1 MAVPTNTVQR
11 VSRVG
16 VREDLHDKIS
26 ILANED
32 FPFMS
37 NIGSGS
43 TSNTYFEWQ
52 VDDLAAADPT
62 NKVIDGD
69 DVSADAYPAT
79 TRLGNYVQTMD
90 KVVQL
95 STITQQVNHAG
106 RHTSMGAARA
116 KKYRELKR
124 DMESRLCGNYA
135 AVPPASG
142 TAHETAGAAAF
153 IRTNGSGGTGY
164 TAATLSGTTSGY
176 VNAAAVNGTL
186 RNFTETLLKDAHKD
200 CREAGGKP
208 DLLILSPAL
217 KQTFSTFVGVAEHR
231 KAAPDSKPGT
241 IIGAMDFYIGDF
253 GKIAAVDSIYT
264 TGRDALLIDREYWS
278 VNYLQKF
285 KNETLAKTGHSDKE
299 MVSVTFGLFCENEKA
314 NAKIADIQAA

>member
-43 TSNTYFEWQ
+43 ASNTYFEWQ
-52 VDDLAAADPT
+52 TDDLASADPT
-62 NKVIDGD
+62 NAVIDGD
-69 DVSADAYPAT
+69 DVTNDAYPAT

-90 KVVQL
+90 KTIGL
-95 STITQQVNHAG
+95 SHITQQVNHAG
-106 RHTSMGAARA
+106 SHTSMGAARA

-124 DMESRLCGNYA
+124 DMEARLCGNYA

-142 TAHETAGAAAF
+142 TAHQTAGALAF
-153 IRTNGSGGTGY
+153 MRTNVSRGATG
-164 TAATLSGTTSGY
+164 ANATLSGGTSGY
-176 VNAAAVNGTL
+176 PNAAATNGTL
-186 RNFTETLLKDAHKD
+186 RNFTETLLKTVHRQ
-200 CREAGGKP
+200 CREAGGSP
-208 DLLILSPAL
+208 DLLIVSPAL
-217 KQTFSTFVGVAEHR
+217 KQTFSTFAGVAQQR
-231 KAAPDSKPGT
+231 KDAPGSKPGT
-241 IIGAMDFYIGDF
+241 IIGAMDFYVGDF

-264 TGRDALLIDREYWS
+264 SGRDGLLVDRSTWEIE
-278 VNYLQKF
+278 YLQKF
-285 KNETLAKTGHSDKE
+285 KTDKLGKSGHSDKE
-299 MVSVTFGLFCENEKA
+299 MVSVTFGLKCENDKA
-314 NAKIADIQAA
+314 SGVIADIQAV

>member
-37 NIGSGS
+37 NIGSG
-43 TSNTYFEWQ
+43 TAKNTYFEWQ
-52 VDDLAAADPT
+52 TDDLAAPDAS
-62 NKVIDGD
+62 NAVIDGD
-69 DVSADAYPAT
+69 DVSNDTYPAT

-90 KVVQL
+90 KVVGL
-95 STITQQVNHAG
+95 SHITQQVDHAG
-106 RHTSMGAARA
+106 SHTSMGAARA

-124 DMESRLCGNYA
+124 DMETRMCGNFA
-135 AVPPASG
+135 AVPPAAG
-142 TAHETAGAAAF
+142 TAHQTAGAVAF
-153 IRTNGSGGTGY
+153 MRTNASRGGGGA
-164 TAATLSGTTSGY
+164 AATLSGTTSGY
-176 VNAAAVNGTL
+176 INAAATNGTL
-186 RNFTETLLKDAHKD
+186 RTFSETLLKSVHRL

-208 DLLILSPAL
+208 DLLIVSPAI
-217 KQTFSTFVGVAEHR
+217 KQTFSTFTGVAANR
-231 KAAPDSKPGT
+231 KETPGSKPGT

-264 TGRDALLIDREYWS
+264 TGRDGLLIDRDAWEIE
-278 VNYLQKF
+278 YLQKF
-285 KNETLAKTGHSDKE
+285 KSEPLAKTGHSDRE
-299 MVSVTFGLFCENEKA
+299 LVSVTFGLKCENDKA
-314 NAKIADIQAA
+314 SGVIADIQA

>member
-37 NIGSGS
+37 NIGSG
-43 TSNTYFEWQ
+43 TAKNTYFEWQ
-52 VDDLAAADPT
+52 TDDLAAPDAS
-62 NKVIDGD
+62 NAVIDGD
-69 DVSADAYPAT
+69 DVSNDTYPAT

-90 KVVQL
+90 KVVGL
-95 STITQQVNHAG
+95 SHITQQVDHAG
-106 RHTSMGAARA
+106 SHTSMGAARA

-124 DMESRLCGNYA
+124 DMETRMCGNFA
-135 AVPPASG
+135 AVPPAAG
-142 TAHETAGAAAF
+142 TAHQTAGAVAF
-153 IRTNGSGGTGY
+153 MRTNASRGGGGA
-164 TAATLSGTTSGY
+164 AATLSGTTSGY
-176 VNAAAVNGTL
+176 INAAATNGTL
-186 RNFTETLLKDAHKD
+186 RTFSETLLKSVHRL

-208 DLLILSPAL
+208 DLLIVSPAI
-217 KQTFSTFVGVAEHR
+217 KQTFSTFTGVAANR
-231 KAAPDSKPGT
+231 KETPGSKPGT

-264 TGRDALLIDREYWS
+264 TGRDGLLIDRDAWEIE
-278 VNYLQKF
+278 YLQKF
-285 KNETLAKTGHSDKE
+285 KSAPLAKTGHADRE
-299 MVSVTFGLFCENEKA
+299 LVSVTFGLKCENDKA
-314 NAKIADIQAA
+314 SGVIADIQA